1 MITIKTPEEIEIMK
15 EGGRRHAFILSAVA
29 EKVAPGVSTQHLE
42 DYARELIKEGGDSAS
57 FLNYTPRGA
66 RRAYPA
72 ALCVSV
78 NDEIVHG
85 IPNEN
90 PKILQEGDIV
100 SLDLGLTHEG
110 LITDSAVTVGVGV
123 ISDEDRKMIEHC
135 KEALARG
142 IKSAQGGKHV
152 GDIGHAI
159 ESFILPLGYG
169 LCEGLAGHG
178 VGYKVHEDPFVPNQ
192 GRPGSGELL
201 KPGMVIAI
209 EPMITQG
216 TSLISLASDGYTYK
230 TRDGSRACHCEHT
243 IVITDRDPIILTK

>member
-169 LCEGLAGHG
+169 LCEGLA
-178 VGYKVHEDPFVPNQ
+178 
-192 GRPGSGELL
+192 
-201 KPGMVIAI
+201 VIKL
-209 EPMITQG
+209 
-216 TSLISLASDGYTYK
+216 S
-230 TRDGSRACHCEHT
+230 
-243 IVITDRDPIILTK
+243 